1 MTTTPTWSVPEYEYR
16 RELLGEQFHRLFKQ
30 FLDAN
35 RGDPSP
41 KTAFKRLSTS
51 AVEAFAREPTDPLPF
66 AKYFPNIEEVTGIDI
81 DRLMV
86 IDAKLKLIEMWKER
100 FLLRRRNESLAFLL
114 DQCAD
119 LPEKVDFDQYPTRD
133 EIVLEI
139 QLLSDEIGSPMVAQQ
154 MFVNQGTVT
163 KWWAASKPGRPAG
176 ETLIKC
182 IALLTAG
189 PVRFHGEISS
199 RDDVRFRLVV
209 RNLLGC
215 DPHEVLGVRNLPEA
229 IAALDLG
236 DIGDM
241 ISVVENRTGLGA
253 TTIKN
258 LRKWNAETSSGK
270 MPAQSMLKIIRLLLE
285 RAHPD
290 KLKDFDAAGKLF
302 LDAKNLG
309 WGGTPLFWPKVV
321 QQPKEPAPEPKPE
334 PAPPA
339 AQQPEESAPAPEPK
353 PAMRGKTP
361 SSLEL
366 LEFKRALVTLEHL
379 TELFPGLLDLLPE
392 TLRPTPE
399 PQPVAEPEPPPV
411 AQEPPANGVTP
422 EVDLEKLG
430 PKWFIALVESDRR
443 PTAGELSQISAILRA
458 YPKLIGRLLGLP
470 VEQRRRF
477 FRGVDGSMLA
487 TAERLQA
494 VDATEPERFL
504 NFLDHTLEDRFKAAG
519 G

>member
-1 MTTTPTWSVPEYEYR
+1 
-16 RELLGEQFHRLFKQ
+16 
-30 FLDAN
+30 
-35 RGDPSP
+35 
-41 KTAFKRLSTS
+41 
-51 AVEAFAREPTDPLPF
+51 
-66 AKYFPNIEEVTGIDI
+66 
-81 DRLMV
+81 
-86 IDAKLKLIEMWKER
+86 
-100 FLLRRRNESLAFLL
+100 
-114 DQCAD
+114 
-119 LPEKVDFDQYPTRD
+119 
-133 EIVLEI
+133 
-139 QLLSDEIGSPMVAQQ
+139 
-154 MFVNQGTVT
+154 
-163 KWWAASKPGRPAG
+163 
-176 ETLIKC
+176 
-182 IALLTAG
+182 
-189 PVRFHGEISS
+189 
-199 RDDVRFRLVV
+199 
-209 RNLLGC
+209 
-215 DPHEVLGVRNLPEA
+215 
-229 IAALDLG
+229 
-236 DIGDM
+236 
-241 ISVVENRTGLGA
+241 
-253 TTIKN
+253 
-258 LRKWNAETSSGK
+258 
-270 MPAQSMLKIIRLLLE
+270 
-285 RAHPD
+285 
-290 KLKDFDAAGKLF
+290 
-302 LDAKNLG
+302 
-309 WGGTPLFWPKVV
+309 
-321 QQPKEPAPEPKPE
+321 
-334 PAPPA
+334 
-339 AQQPEESAPAPEPK
+339 
-353 PAMRGKTP
+353 MRGKTP